1 MKILLISY
9 SDAVGGAFIAVK
21 RLLDAMVK
29 NGVNVKMGVVEK
41 LTNSPYVFEL
51 QKNPNFEQQ
60 NSKKKKKNL
69 LQTTNPILHSINKL
83 SKIDV
88 NYINQ
93 SDYDIVNLHWIA
105 AGTISIEDIAK
116 IKKPVVW
123 TMHDSWLFC
132 GAEHYPNML
141 ENDTR
146 FEQGYFKDNF
156 PAASSGVDICRKTWE
171 RKRKAWKNT
180 KFNFVSPSNYE
191 AQCLNKSA
199 LFKGKTA
206 TVIPNAIPANF
217 RPLSLSAKNTLKKTL
232 GIPLNKKIIGFGAVN
247 VVSNGKSVKGELF
260 LLDALKKLKNKQNCF
275 AVIFGA
281 SDNKLS
287 DILPIESFS
296 AGKILDI
303 NLLCTIYNLLDVF
316 VCPSTI
322 ENLPNVCLEAMYC
335 GVPVTA
341 FKTGGIPDIVEHKKT
356 GYLAKPFIV
365 DDLARG
371 IEFCLANQKEFSKN
385 SLTRAKSDYFNEKR
399 IVKKY
404 LEVYEKSKNITIL
417 RHGVK
422 YGKESK

>member
-9 SDAVGGAFIAVK
+9 SDAVGGAFIGAK

-51 QKNPNFEQQ
+51 PKNPNFEQQ
-60 NSKKKKKNL
+60 NAKKNKKNL

-83 SKIDV
+83 SRIDV

-93 SDYDIVNLHWIA
+93 SDFDIVNLHWI
-105 AGTISIEDIAK
+105 GFSTISIEDIAK
-116 IKKPVVW
+116 IKKPIVW
-123 TMHDSWLFC
+123 TMRDFWLFC

-156 PAASSGVDICRKTWE
+156 PATSSGVDICRKTWE
-171 RKRKAWKNT
+171 RKRKAWKNA
-180 KFNFVSPSNYE
+180 KFSFVSLSNYE
-191 AQCLNKSA
+191 AECLNRSA
-199 LFKGKTA
+199 LFKGKIS
-206 TVIPNAIPANF
+206 TVIPNIIPANF
-217 RPLSLSAKNTLKKTL
+217 KPLSLSVKNILKKML
-232 GIPLNKKIIGFGAVN
+232 CIPLNKKIIGFGAVN
-247 VVSNGKSVKGELF
+247 VVSDGKSVKGEIF
-260 LLDALKKLKNKQNCF
+260 LLEALKKLKNKQNCF

-287 DILPIESFS
+287 DILPIECFS

-303 NLLCTIYNLLDVF
+303 NLLCAIYNLLDVF
-316 VCPSTI
+316 ICPSVI
-322 ENLPNVCLEAMYC
+322 ESFGNVCAEAMFC
-335 GVPVTA
+335 GIPVTA

-356 GYLAKPFIV
+356 GYLAKPFIAN
-365 DDLARG
+365 DLARG
-371 IEFCLANQKEFSKN
+371 IEFCLANQKELSKN
-385 SLTRAKSDYFNEKR
+385 SLARAKSDYFNEKR

-404 LEVYEKSKNITIL
+404 LEVYENSYFLNTIN
-417 RHGVK
+417 G
-422 YGKESK
+422 